1 MVEGRVVRRSI
12 AVLTTN
18 ERKQMSNLKEKL
30 EQANKKVEKQRAE
43 RRARVIKG
51 SHLTDTFVKL
61 ATDAGCDVR
70 PNTGFHVIVGR
81 YGKGRRIYVAK
92 RGGIV
97 DLLGFSVDHP
107 AIRQVSKEEAQAKHM
122 GKVQG
127 RFLLDGPDEQIVEAF
142 TAAVNCLNEERTEPV
157 KPPRAKKVAAPTT
170 ETQPTA

>member
-1 MVEGRVVRRSI
+1 
-12 AVLTTN
+12 
-18 ERKQMSNLKEKL
+18 MSNLKEKL

-51 SHLTDTFVKL
+51 SHLTETFVKL

-97 DLLGFSVDHP
+97 DLLGFSIDH
-107 AIRQVSKEEAQAKHM
+107 AAVRQISKEEAQAKHM

-127 RFLLDGPDEQIVEAF
+127 RFNLDLADGDVLEAY
-142 TAAVNCLNEERTEPV
+142 AQAVSKLNEERVEPV
-157 KPPRAKKVAAPTT
+157 KPPRAKKTPPAEST
-170 ETQPTA
+170 ETQATV